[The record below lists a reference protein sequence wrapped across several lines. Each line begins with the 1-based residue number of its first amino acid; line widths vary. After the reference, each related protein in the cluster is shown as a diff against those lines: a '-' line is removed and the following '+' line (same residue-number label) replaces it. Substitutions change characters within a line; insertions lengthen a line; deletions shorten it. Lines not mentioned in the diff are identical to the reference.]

1 MAIDIGTCGGNT
13 VMLGS
18 VRESFTK
25 DLLDSNEKGKT
36 NEHRWHILEI
46 IPRSLWG
53 AGTLAK
59 FS

>member
-1 MAIDIGTCGGNT
+1 
-13 VMLGS
+13 MLGS

-25 DLLDSNEKGKT
+25 EGDLLDSNEKGKM

-53 AGTLAK
+53 AGTVAK
-59 FS
+59 CS